1 MADIDY
7 SNSHQTLYET
17 VGSFQLPAAG
27 EAITSSFP
35 EIDPILQ
42 DPLFDITRS
51 LETCYSQLL
60 VEQVYELC
68 VMTGNRRRTKC

>member
-27 EAITSSFP
+27 EAITPSFP

-42 DPLFDITRS
+42 GPSSDITQS
-51 LETCYSQLL
+51 LETYYSQLL
-60 VEQVYELC
+60 VEQIYELC
-68 VMTGNRRRTKC
+68 VMA